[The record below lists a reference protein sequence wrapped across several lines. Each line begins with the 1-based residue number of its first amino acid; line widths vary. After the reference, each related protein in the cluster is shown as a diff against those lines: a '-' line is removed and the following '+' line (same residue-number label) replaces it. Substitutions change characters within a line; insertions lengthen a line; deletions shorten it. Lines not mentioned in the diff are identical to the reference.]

1 MTVYSNDKNMSW
13 IKNRPLRI
21 ILCIQLLVTAVL
33 ASVLWI
39 YIDVQSALSA
49 VFGGMVSFISS
60 AVYALMISQHKGYTA
75 GEAIR
80 TALRAEAVKI
90 VLIVVL
96 LWMVFA
102 FYDAVNPVVFIA
114 TFILTVIVYS
124 MALFIS
130 DSAKR

>member
-21 ILCIQLLVTAVL
+21 ILCIQLLVTVVL

-60 AVYALMISQHKGYTA
+60 AVYALMISRHKGYTA
-75 GEAIR
+75 GGAIR

-114 TFILTVIVYS
+114 AFILTVIVYS